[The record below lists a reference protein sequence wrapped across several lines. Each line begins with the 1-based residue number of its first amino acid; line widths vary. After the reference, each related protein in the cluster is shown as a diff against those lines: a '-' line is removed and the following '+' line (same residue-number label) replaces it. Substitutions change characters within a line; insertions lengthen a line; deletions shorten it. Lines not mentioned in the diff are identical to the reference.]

1 MDSVKVINRKFTMII
16 IGLSLLFTINML
28 YLIRLYNAI
37 NKETDKMVLLSIEEA
52 DNEELQYRLSAISQ
66 ISSNKNTISIGKS
79 IELADSTKS
88 GGDFK
93 AETDILNWLMKEVK
107 VTIHQTIDSIN
118 PVNLPIL
125 DSLIVSNFKNKG
137 ISAKLFF
144 SEIIDLNTN
153 TVMASSR
160 ISTIQKKTYFYL
172 YEYNTENKYAYK
184 IYTSSMT
191 GSVLKRMFGILVTT
205 LLTIVLLGYAFG
217 YFIRTI
223 VKQKTLEEM
232 KRDFTNNMTHE
243 LNTPIS
249 VAYSAVDT
257 LLNFK
262 QGENK
267 EKRKQYLNICI
278 EQLSNL
284 RDLVENILS
293 MSMERSKS
301 IDINKENIELNPLF
315 SQIAEQKKLNK
326 EKYVDIDISVHPE
339 NLIVYADKTHL
350 YNIVNNLIDNAIK
363 YSLDKVKIHIQSY
376 VDVAYCIISIKDNG
390 IGISKENQK
399 HIFERFFRV
408 SQGNCHNVKGYG
420 LGLFY
425 VKTIVELHK
434 GEIVVNSTLNKGSEF
449 IIKIPI
455 K

>member
-1 MDSVKVINRKFTMII
+1 MII